1 LRQRCSRPLPAT
13 WCRSAHDRSRA
24 HEWHMSH
31 RTNVSLPLLL
41 PWHRSNDQLLRVDS
55 WHGCFARRSD
65 CVTDDQRHLMRR
77 TPRPQFNRVDSK
89 NALSNV
95 VQRCFHSER
104 EGGTRGERR
113 GSDSFLTPNP
123 PVCGPLRT
131 AALARPGQL
140 GSGMITSPCLT
151 YLMKLRPSRHRSDH
165 LQDT

>member
-1 LRQRCSRPLPAT
+1 
-13 WCRSAHDRSRA
+13 
-24 HEWHMSH
+24 MSH

-95 VQRCFHSER
+95 SFNAVFIVKERGGPGGR
-104 EGGTRGERR
+104 EGG
-113 GSDSFLTPNP
+113 P
-123 PVCGPLRT
+123 T
-131 AALARPGQL
+131 AF
-140 GSGMITSPCLT
+140 
-151 YLMKLRPSRHRSDH
+151 
-165 LQDT
+165 